1 MTTLTNTTGSK
12 KVNVVYNSN
21 MEKFI
26 VSFIQCFYNG
36 IEKDEQLLEMKWF
49 ATEKAALNYAKK
61 ILA

>member
-1 MTTLTNTTGSK
+1 MQTITNQSGTK
-12 KVNVVYNSN
+12 KVTIAYNPN
-21 MEKFI
+21 AEKYRA
-26 VSFIQCFYNG
+26 SFIQIFNNG